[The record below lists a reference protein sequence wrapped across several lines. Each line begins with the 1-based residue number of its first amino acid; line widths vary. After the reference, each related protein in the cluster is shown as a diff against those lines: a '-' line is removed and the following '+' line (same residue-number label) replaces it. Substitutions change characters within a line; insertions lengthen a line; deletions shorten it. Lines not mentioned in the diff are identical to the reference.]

1 MVRRSTG
8 RLVSNPEAIRRSG
21 AWRNERR
28 ERQEGRCAPEEASS
42 REALTSAPAGGSI
55 MASLP
60 ADEDYARSVLAIFVL
75 KHVRARESLGYGDVE
90 AEFLAQNMGGR
101 ADFEAALAHAASE
114 GWLTRALDRIRLT
127 TLGAE
132 EMRTVSWPLRGS
144 APLSSGPW
152 PHR

>member
-1 MVRRSTG
+1 
-8 RLVSNPEAIRRSG
+8 
-21 AWRNERR
+21 
-28 ERQEGRCAPEEASS
+28 
-42 REALTSAPAGGSI
+42 

-75 KHVRARESLGYGDVE
+75 KNVRARESLAYGDVE

-114 GWLTRALDRIRLT
+114 GWLTRALDRIRLS

-144 APLSSGPW
+144 APLSSGPR

>member
-1 MVRRSTG
+1 
-8 RLVSNPEAIRRSG
+8 
-21 AWRNERR
+21 
-28 ERQEGRCAPEEASS
+28 
-42 REALTSAPAGGSI
+42 

-75 KHVRARESLGYGDVE
+75 KHAHARESLPYADVE

-144 APLSSGPW
+144 ALLSCGPR

>member
-1 MVRRSTG
+1 
-8 RLVSNPEAIRRSG
+8 
-21 AWRNERR
+21 
-28 ERQEGRCAPEEASS
+28 
-42 REALTSAPAGGSI
+42 

-75 KHVRARESLGYGDVE
+75 RNIRARESLAHGDVE
-90 AEFLAQNMGGR
+90 AQFLAQNMGSR

-132 EMRTVSWPLRGS
+132 EMRTVSWPLRGC
-144 APLSSGPW
+144 APLSSGPR